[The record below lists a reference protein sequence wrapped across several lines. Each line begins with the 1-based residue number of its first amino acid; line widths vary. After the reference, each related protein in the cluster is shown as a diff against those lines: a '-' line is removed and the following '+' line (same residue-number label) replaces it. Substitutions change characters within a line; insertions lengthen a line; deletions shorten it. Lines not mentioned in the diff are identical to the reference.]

1 MRSLFLALHLSTT
14 SAWAGPDG
22 PSKFDATALG
32 AQRYGYISGNVSQ
45 RTKCKP
51 ALDLK

>member
-1 MRSLFLALHLSTT
+1 MRSLFLALHLSAT

-32 AQRYGYISGNVSQ
+32 AQRAATSPKIFTMS
-45 RTKCKP
+45 
-51 ALDLK
+51 